1 MLRVRAVTAFALSLA
16 ALLLLAG
23 ISGAETPGT
32 EDVRLEDPAAQTED
46 VDLTTVTDEVEG
58 AAAEEDTGTLEEI
71 GALLGSAASAVADA
85 VAATAGAIADVSVA
99 IGQGLW
105 TAITAVGD
113 GLVWTVTAIAD
124 GLVWTGQMIWTG
136 MVAAADAVAW
146 LGVQLG
152 HGTIAIGKGLWG
164 ATTAIGSALAWTGQM
179 LWTGLAATGD
189 LLVAGTVG
197 AWGLVTQLGGAL
209 IGAWPEDPKHQA
221 VAAGAAGTTVAAA
234 GAAAW
239 YTRAWRYARY
249 LPFLAPL
256 YTRLSREDLLD
267 HPMRQEIHA
276 LIQDNPG
283 IHMSELGRELDAS
296 WGTLL
301 HHLDKLE
308 KAQLVISED
317 TSGKRC
323 FFLPGQVSQE
333 HKDIL
338 PALENETARAIA
350 EHFAANPGATQKDA
364 AETLDLSA
372 ALVSW
377 HVKRL
382 EKAGVLTRTR
392 EGRTKKVGVT
402 QAAMTAMASA

>member
-1 MLRVRAVTAFALSLA
+1 MLRVRAVTVFALSLA
-16 ALLLLAG
+16 ALLALAG
-23 ISGAETPGT
+23 VSGAETPGT
-32 EDVRLEDPAAQTED
+32 EDVRLEDPAGQADEIELD
-46 VDLTTVTDEVEG
+46 AVSDEVEG
-58 AAAEEDTGTLEEI
+58 ATGQEDASALEEI
-71 GALLGSAASAVADA
+71 SELLGSAASAVADA
-85 VAATAGAIADVSVA
+85 VIASAGAIADVSVA
-99 IGQGLW
+99 IGHGLW
-105 TAITAVGD
+105 TGITAVGD

-124 GLVWTGQMIWTG
+124 GLAWTGQMLWTG
-136 MVAAADAVAW
+136 LATTGDAIAW
-146 LGVQLG
+146 LGVQIG
-152 HGTIAIGKGLWG
+152 HGTVAIGKGLWSG
-164 ATTAIGSALAWTGQM
+164 TTAIGSGLAWTGQM
-179 LWTGLAATGD
+179 LWTGLVATGD
-189 LLVAGTVG
+189 LLVAGSLG
-197 AWGLVTQLGGAL
+197 AWGLLTQLGAAL
-209 IGAWPEDPKHQA
+209 IGAWPEDPRHQA
-221 VAAGAAGTTVAAA
+221 AAASAAGGTAAA
-234 GAAAW
+234 MGAAAW
-239 YTRAWRYARY
+239 YTKAWRYARY

-276 LIQDNPG
+276 LIQEKPG
-283 IHMSELGRELDAS
+283 IHMSELGRELEAS

-308 KAQLVISED
+308 KARLILSED

-323 FFLPGQVSQE
+323 FFLPGQVSRE

-350 EHFAANPGATQKDA
+350 EHFADNPGATQKDA
-364 AETLDLSA
+364 ADALDLSA

-402 QAAMTAMASA
+402 QAAMTAMAAA

>member
-23 ISGAETPGT
+23 ASGAETPGT
-32 EDVRLEDPAAQTED
+32 EDLRIEDPATQTED
-46 VDLTTVTDEVEG
+46 LELDAVADEVEG
-58 AAAEEDTGTLEEI
+58 TTTEDDTSALEEI
-71 GALLGSAASAVADA
+71 GELLGSAASAVVDA

-105 TAITAVGD
+105 TAITLVGD
-113 GLVWTVTAIAD
+113 GLVWTVTGIAD
-124 GLVWTGQMIWTG
+124 V
-136 MVAAADAVAW
+136 
-146 LGVQLG
+146 
-152 HGTIAIGKGLWG
+152 
-164 ATTAIGSALAWTGQM
+164 LAWTGQM
-179 LWTGLAATGD
+179 LWTGVVATGDAIAWLGIQLGHGTVAIGKGLWSGIAWTGQMLWTGLVGTGD
-189 LLVAGTVG
+189 LLVAATLGT
-197 AWGLVTQLGGAL
+197 WGLLTQVGGAL
-209 IGAWPEDPKHQA
+209 IAAWPEDPKHQA
-221 VAAGAAGTTVAAA
+221 VAAGAAGSTVAAA

-239 YTRAWRYARY
+239 YTKAWRYARY

-267 HPMRQEIHA
+267 HPMRQEIHG

-308 KAQLVISED
+308 KARLVVSED

-350 EHFAANPGATQKDA
+350 EHFADNPGATQKDA
-364 AETLDLSA
+364 AEALDLSA